1 MEALECA
8 AKESK
13 SEFSVNANKRF
24 TRRPFGC
31 ISIPKWSWKVC
42 GQKQQ
47 KNNWVTM
54 PTRRGFL
61 KSVSG
66 TAAGILF
73 VGCDCV
79 NSLASLAL
87 NPWQSSSDL
96 GNPRKRREVS
106 VAGRRVKVI
115 DVHAH
120 VRVPEAWDL
129 VKDRVGREGRPG
141 DAAQA
146 TSDNAGN
153 IHNDV
158 EKRLA
163 DMDEMGVDVQVVSI
177 NPFWYWADVDLSRK
191 LIHLQNEKIAEFC
204 AGHPDRFLGL
214 GSVAL
219 QHPALAIEQMD
230 EGVTKLGMRGFA
242 IAGSVNGDDLSA
254 AKFHPF
260 WAKAQE
266 LDTLIFIHPQSAGQP
281 IDDRRLQGNGFL
293 DNVIGHPLETT
304 LALTHLIQDGTLDLF
319 PNLKICAAHGGGYLP
334 SYSGRNDQCLTAYPQ
349 FCKPLKKPPS
359 EYLKQLYFDSVLFTP
374 EDMRHLVAV
383 VGASQVVV
391 GTDYPTKWNR
401 TPVDRIFDT
410 PGLSDADRTA
420 IFSGTL
426 AKLLKV
432 KV

>member
-1 MEALECA
+1 
-8 AKESK
+8 
-13 SEFSVNANKRF
+13 
-24 TRRPFGC
+24 
-31 ISIPKWSWKVC
+31 
-42 GQKQQ
+42 
-47 KNNWVTM
+47 M
-54 PTRRGFL
+54 PTRREFL
-61 KSVSG
+61 KSASG

-73 VGCDCV
+73 AGCDCV
-79 NSLASLAL
+79 NSMASLAL
-87 NPWQSSSDL
+87 YPWQSSADL
-96 GNPRKRREVS
+96 GTNRKRREVS
-106 VAGRRVKVI
+106 VAGSRVKVI

-120 VRVPEAWDL
+120 VRVPEAWNL

-153 IHNDV
+153 THNDIG
-158 EKRLA
+158 KRLA
-163 DMDEMGVDVQVVSI
+163 DMDEMGVDVQALSI

-191 LIHLQNEKIAEFC
+191 IIQVQNEKIAEFC

-219 QHPALAIEQMD
+219 QYPALAIEQME
-230 EGVTKLGMRGFA
+230 EGVKKFGMRGFA

-281 IDDRRLQGNGFL
+281 IDGRRLQGNGYL

-349 FCKPLKKPPS
+349 LCKPLKKLPT

-432 KV
+432 NV